1 VALAAAGS
9 VIGEPLYDAETI
21 ARRVTELGAEIARDY
36 DGKEPLFVGLRN
48 AAKTFLPDL
57 LAAVCIPCSS
67 TVISL
72 TDYLHGE
79 EARLECESPI
89 PISGR
94 HVIVVDDTVDTG
106 LTLHSVM
113 KTLQRR
119 SPASLAVCALLDR
132 RHRRIA
138 DIDIKYRG
146 FEAPDVF
153 VVGYGLE
160 YLGRYRELPALYAHG
175 TWPA

>member
-1 VALAAAGS
+1 M
-9 VIGEPLYDAETI
+9 IGDPLFDAKTI
-21 ARRVTELGAEIARDY
+21 AHRVAQLGDEISRDY
-36 DGKEPLFVGLRN
+36 AGQQPLLAGLRN

-67 TVISL
+67 TVVSVSEYRNGIASTLRWEPEISM
-72 TDYLHGE
+72 
-79 EARLECESPI
+79 I
-89 PISGR
+89 GR
-94 HVIVVDDTVDTG
+94 HVVVVDDTVDTG

-113 KTLQRR
+113 KTLARFE
-119 SPASLAVCALLDR
+119 PASVVACALLDR
-132 RHRRIA
+132 PHRRIA
-138 DIDIKYRG
+138 DIRIKYRG

>member
-1 VALAAAGS
+1 M
-9 VIGEPLYDAETI
+9 IGEPLYDAQTI
-21 ARRVTELGAEIARDY
+21 AQRVAELGATIARDY
-36 DGKEPLFVGLRN
+36 AGRKPLFIGLRN

-57 LAAVCIPCSS
+57 LAAVCIPYSS
-67 TVISL
+67 SVMALSG
-72 TDYLHGE
+72 YRHGE
-79 EARLECESPI
+79 EATLECEAAVSI
-89 PISGR
+89 AGR

-106 LTLHSVM
+106 LTLHSVT
-113 KTLQRR
+113 KALQRR
-119 SPASLAVCALLDR
+119 SPASIAVCALLDR

>member
-1 VALAAAGS
+1 M
-9 VIGEPLYDAETI
+9 IGDPLFDAKVI
-21 ARRVTELGAEIARDY
+21 ARRVAELGVEISRDY
-36 DGKEPLFVGLRN
+36 AGRQPLIVGLRN
-48 AAKTFLPDL
+48 AAKTFLSDL

-67 TVISL
+67 SVIALS
-72 TDYLHGE
+72 DYRNGGE
-79 EARLECESPI
+79 AALECEATMR
-89 PISGR
+89 ISGR

-113 KTLQRR
+113 KTLARH
-119 SPASLAVCALLDR
+119 SPASMAVCALLDR
-132 RHRRIA
+132 PHRRIA

>member
-1 VALAAAGS
+1 MKKTTHGS
-9 VIGEPLYDAETI
+9 TDPLYDAQTI
-21 ARRVTELGAEIARDY
+21 ARRVAQLGAEISRDY
-36 DGKEPLFVGLRN
+36 AGKEPLLLGLRN
-48 AAKTFLPDL
+48 TAKTFLPDL
-57 LAAVCIPCSS
+57 LAAVCIPHSAS
-67 TVISL
+67 VIAL
-72 TDYLHGE
+72 NDYPHGT
-79 EARLECESPI
+79 EAALECESPL
-89 PISGR
+89 PIVGR
-94 HVIVVDDTVDTG
+94 HVIIVDDTVDTG

-113 KTLQRR
+113 KTLARS
-119 SPASLAVCALLDR
+119 SPASMVACALLDR